1 MSFELEKPFLTKDTF
16 EFAVIKIKG
25 QSFMMHQIRKMI
37 GLTLAVVRGLT
48 SADTVTRALG
58 QERLDIP
65 MAPGL
70 GLVLDKIHYDRYN
83 QRYGEDG
90 VHEDLTWVK
99 EEDKIKEF
107 TENVIIP
114 VIVDTEIN
122 KGSMST
128 WLETLAFHSYDVR
141 QEDKVEVEGKS
152 NENDDDDD

>member
-1 MSFELEKPFLTKDTF
+1 
-16 EFAVIKIKG
+16 
-25 QSFMMHQIRKMI
+25 MMHQIRKMI

-90 VHEDLTWVK
+90 VHEDLSWIK

-122 KGSMST
+122 KSSMST

-141 QEDKVEVEGKS
+141 PEDKVDGEGKS
-152 NENDDDDD
+152 NENDDDDE

>member
-1 MSFELEKPFLTKDTF
+1 MSFELAKPFLTKDTY

-90 VHEDLTWVK
+90 VHEDLSWIK

-122 KGSMST
+122 KSSMST

-141 QEDKVEVEGKS
+141 PEDKVDGEGKS
-152 NENDDDDD
+152 NENDDDDE